1 MSSAMVESDTEPD
14 VQIIQMP
21 NSYTFLA
28 PQLQLLQDQV
38 ETVKSTENVKARHK
52 LIKSIR
58 KQVLALPESKKLSV
72 HDRTDLATAVDTW
85 FSLRSKK
92 RGNKVKFG
100 KMWTGRLVL
109 YDENK
114 EKINKCKLELYEE
127 ARAEGKEP
135 RNPFSYFQLA
145 ITHCWNELSGEEQA
159 SYEVLAK
166 KWNEEGVSR
175 EQKQE

>member
-1 MSSAMVESDTEPD
+1 MVESDSEPE

-28 PQLQLLQDQV
+28 PQLQLLQDQA
-38 ETVKSTENVKARHK
+38 ETVKSIENTKARHK
-52 LIKSIR
+52 LIKTIR
-58 KQVLALPESKKLSV
+58 KQVLALPDSKKLSI
-72 HDRTDLATAVDTW
+72 HARTNLAIAVDTW

-92 RGNKVKFG
+92 SGNKVKFG

-114 EKINKCKLELYEE
+114 ERINKRKVELYEE

-145 ITHCWNELSGEEQA
+145 ITLCWNALSRAEQA
-159 SYEVLAK
+159 SYEALAK
-166 KWNEEGVSR
+166 KFNEEGVSR

>member
-1 MSSAMVESDTEPD
+1 MVDSDTEPE
-14 VQIIQMP
+14 VQIIMMP
-21 NSYTFLA
+21 KSYTFLA
-28 PQLQLLQDQV
+28 PQLQLLQDKA
-38 ETVKSTENVKARHK
+38 ETVKSTENLRKRHK
-52 LIKSIR
+52 LIKTIR
-58 KQVLALPESKKLSV
+58 KEVLNLPDSKKLSV
-72 HDRTDLATAVDTW
+72 QARTDLAIAVDTW

-92 RGNKVKFG
+92 RGNKVKFA

-114 EKINKCKLELYEE
+114 ERINERKLELYEE

-145 ITHCWNELSGEEQA
+145 ITLCWKELSRDERA

>member
-1 MSSAMVESDTEPD
+1 MVQSDTEPE

-28 PQLQLLQDQV
+28 AQLQILQDKA
-38 ETVKSTENVKARHK
+38 ETVKSKENVKERHK

-58 KQVLALPESKKLSV
+58 KEVLALPVSQKLSV
-72 HDRTDLATAVDTW
+72 QARSDLAIAVDTW
-85 FSLRSKK
+85 FSLRAKK

-114 EKINKCKLELYEE
+114 ERINERKLELYEE

-145 ITHCWNELSGEEQA
+145 ITLCWNELSGEEQA
-159 SYEVLAK
+159 SYEILAK
-166 KWNEEGVSR
+166 KWNEKGVSR